1 MTHRSWPRA
10 VIAGSAAATLLLSGC
25 SVLQI
30 RTAER
35 ESGPIRVGVEQQA
48 GEDPTGEP
56 TEPTVPEGMETKLL
70 NLGAEC
76 PVDLSFALGPDWFEG
91 SGSPAFV
98 VFTRGSSLTDSDAII
113 VSCSEAFNESPQA
126 VVDGKRQYTF
136 SEQGST
142 VTAER
147 TGNIGSGYY
156 WTFQGVLGKTEI
168 FAINQEPTVMYG
180 ARIGYQTNG
189 RLVDIGIEMRA
200 LQSDEAAAEDFKKML
215 PTLQID
221 GESVPTPTFK

>member
-1 MTHRSWPRA
+1 MRQRSWPRA
-10 VIAGSAAATLLLSGC
+10 VVAGSAAATLLLSGC

-48 GEDPTGEP
+48 GEDPTADP
-56 TEPTVPEGMETKLL
+56 TEPTIPEGMEIKRL

-76 PVDLSFALGPDWFEG
+76 PVDLSFALGSDWFEG

-98 VFTRGSSLTDSDAII
+98 VFTRGTSITDSDAII
-113 VSCSEAFNESPQA
+113 VSCSEAFNDSPQGI
-126 VVDGKRQYTF
+126 VDSKKQYSF

-142 VTAER
+142 VMSER
-147 TGNIGSGYY
+147 TGTIGSGYF
-156 WTFQGVLGKTEI
+156 WTFQGVLGKSEI

-200 LQSDEAAAEDFKKML
+200 LQSNEAAAEDFKKML
-215 PTLQID
+215 PTLRID
-221 GESVPTPTFK
+221 GEPVPSPTFK